1 MTHHHHQPSQTS
13 LPPSLSCVVYTPAP
27 LYPSVHESMPANFFT
42 NMGACSTL
50 RMFAPEILP
59 PEVERVIV
67 MDTGDVVLMADV
79 AELCTTRPCPAS

>member
-1 MTHHHHQPSQTS
+1 MTHHHHQPSQCTLPGWAAS
-13 LPPSLSCVVYTPAP
+13 LTHRCP
-27 LYPSVHESMPANFFT
+27 LYSSVHESMPANFFT

-79 AELCTTRPCPAS
+79 AELCKTRPSPAS